1 MREFGFVW
9 LVSVVPKADDHRQ
22 WKLFKGLFSHTRVAL
37 DGGGA
42 GVIFWLVASL
52 KSCGKLRSTREFP
65 AAREPSVM

>member
-22 WKLFKGLFSHTRVAL
+22 RKLFKGLFSHNIGLLLTGV
-37 DGGGA
+37 GA

-52 KSCGKLRSTREFP
+52 KSCGKLTFCE
-65 AAREPSVM
+65 